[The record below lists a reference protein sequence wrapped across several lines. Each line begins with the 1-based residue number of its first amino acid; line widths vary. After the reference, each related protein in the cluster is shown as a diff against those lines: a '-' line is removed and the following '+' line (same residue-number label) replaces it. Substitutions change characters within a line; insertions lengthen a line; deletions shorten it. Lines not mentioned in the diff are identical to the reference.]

1 MPYPSKANWT
11 SSGRTHQKLTI
22 ENVPQPS
29 LQYYTQ
35 PSLPDLSN
43 YRIVDFFGD
52 SIIRMMVTAD
62 GEWVPK
68 RHRKYYKQNVFF
80 SNNVRSHL
88 TNETVE
94 HFFTKHFMKN
104 HYLRIKQNWGNVA
117 VVMGSAAWDLNPKG
131 MMAHDDHVIACRRL
145 IESILESFPGL
156 KIYWKLPYAM
166 HQHNINCETVEDR
179 KQRLDCEMGTKY
191 VTSSRV
197 EHLYQKQKALM
208 EELDITYLDLY
219 ETTYLSAHKTIPNDG
234 MHYLESWNQ
243 DVLDWFYPF
252 DNSTN
257 HSIHE

>member
-1 MPYPSKANWT
+1 MRTRTPPPTAVAIVTDHRDGTYALKFKTTPFHRHPSNLSGIGLLTINLQFTCGIGSMPYPSKANWT

-94 HFFTKHFMKN
+94 HLRQVELKCARYGHRVQNLVSRKRHFNFFAPIDRSPTKLTTSTILVHHTHTSDVTN
-104 HYLRIKQNWGNVA
+104 QIEAGYSIIYKQ
-117 VVMGSAAWDLNPKG
+117 LNFY
-131 MMAHDDHVIACRRL
+131 R
-145 IESILESFPGL
+145 SI
-156 KIYWKLPYAM
+156 
-166 HQHNINCETVEDR
+166 
-179 KQRLDCEMGTKY
+179 
-191 VTSSRV
+191 
-197 EHLYQKQKALM
+197 
-208 EELDITYLDLY
+208 
-219 ETTYLSAHKTIPNDG
+219 
-234 MHYLESWNQ
+234 
-243 DVLDWFYPF
+243 
-252 DNSTN
+252 
-257 HSIHE
+257 